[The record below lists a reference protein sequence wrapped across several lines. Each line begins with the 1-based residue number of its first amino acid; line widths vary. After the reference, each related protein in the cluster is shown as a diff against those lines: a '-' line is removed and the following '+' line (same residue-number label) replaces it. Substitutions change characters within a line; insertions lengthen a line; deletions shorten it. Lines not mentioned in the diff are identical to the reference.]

1 MQVVLIRHGQTPGNA
16 LRRYIGR
23 TDEPLS
29 AEGVRALEAFGT
41 LPEVRHVFVTPLCRT
56 QQTARILLPCAE
68 QTRPSGAAGDGLR
81 RL

>member
-1 MQVVLIRHGQTPGNA
+1 MQIVLIRHGQTPGNA

-41 LPEVRHVFVTPLCRT
+41 LPDVRHDSRQP
-56 QQTARILLPCAE
+56 
-68 QTRPSGAAGDGLR
+68 R
-81 RL
+81 RGG